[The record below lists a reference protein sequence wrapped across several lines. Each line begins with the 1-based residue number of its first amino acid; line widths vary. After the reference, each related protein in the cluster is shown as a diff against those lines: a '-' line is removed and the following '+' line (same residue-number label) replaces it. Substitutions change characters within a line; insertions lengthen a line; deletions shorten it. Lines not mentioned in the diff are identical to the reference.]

1 MPVYAYKGVSSA
13 GRNTKG
19 TISAENLRA
28 ARSRMR
34 TDGVYLTDIRETD
47 ARIDRKGDGEAGS
60 SILNRS
66 FQLPVR
72 IPTQER
78 AIATRQLATLVG
90 AGIPVVE
97 SLGALVE
104 QIEHSALKAVFA
116 QVRDKVNEGSSL
128 ADALVSTGKFD
139 TLYVSMI
146 RAGEASGALDRV
158 LQRIADY
165 MEDQVRLTS
174 KVTSIIVYPAVMLGF
189 ALVVVA
195 LLVTVVLPQITSL
208 LLSLGEELP
217 FYTRWVIAG
226 SDFVRGWWWALL
238 GLGVLAYIA
247 LRAVVQTE
255 RGRQVADRT
264 KLRLPVL
271 GRVIRIVAIAR
282 FTRTLSSL
290 LSGGVNIVQSLEIS
304 RHVANNAVIADAIDD
319 ARTSIL
325 EGATLAK
332 PLRLSGEFPPMVIT
346 MVEVGERAGDL
357 EAMLAKVAET
367 YDEQVET
374 TVTRLTSL
382 MEPLLILLMVGIVLV
397 IIMATL
403 MPLLSITNSLQ

>member
-1 MPVYAYKGVSSA
+1 
-13 GRNTKG
+13 
-19 TISAENLRA
+19 
-28 ARSRMR
+28 MR
-34 TDGVYLTDIRETD
+34 TDGVYLTEIRETD
-47 ARIDRKGDGEAGS
+47 ARIDKKEDGQSGT

-78 AIATRQLATLVG
+78 ALATRQLATLVG

-128 ADALVSTGKFD
+128 ADALVATGKFD

-226 SDFVRGWWWALL
+226 SDFIRDWWWALIGFGFLGYL
-238 GLGVLAYIA
+238 GLGA
-247 LRAVVQTE
+247 LVRTE
-255 RGRQVADRT
+255 RGRLVADRT

-319 ARTSIL
+319 AKTSIL

-346 MVEVGERAGDL
+346 MIEVGERAGDL

>member
-1 MPVYAYKGVSSA
+1 MPVYAYKGVSGA

-19 TISAENLRA
+19 TISAENVRA

-34 TDGVYLTDIRETD
+34 TDGVYLTEIRETD
-47 ARIDRKGDGEAGS
+47 ARIDKKEDGQSGT

-78 AIATRQLATLVG
+78 ALATRQLATLVG

-128 ADALVSTGKFD
+128 ADALVATGKFD

-226 SDFVRGWWWALL
+226 SDFIRDWWWALIGFGFLGYL
-238 GLGVLAYIA
+238 GLGA
-247 LRAVVQTE
+247 LVRTE
-255 RGRQVADRT
+255 RGRLVADRT

-319 ARTSIL
+319 AKTSIL

-346 MVEVGERAGDL
+346 MIEVGERAGDL

>member
-1 MPVYAYKGVSSA
+1 
-13 GRNTKG
+13 
-19 TISAENLRA
+19 
-28 ARSRMR
+28 MR
-34 TDGVYLTDIRETD
+34 TDGVYLTEIRETD
-47 ARIDRKGDGEAGS
+47 ARIEKKEDGESGS

-128 ADALVSTGKFD
+128 ADALVATGKFD

-195 LLVTVVLPQITSL
+195 LLVTVVLPQITNL

-226 SDFVRGWWWALL
+226 SDFVRGWWWALIGF
-238 GLGVLAYIA
+238 GLMAYIG
-247 LRAVVQTE
+247 LRAAVRTE
-255 RGRQVADRT
+255 RGRQVADRA

-304 RHVANNAVIADAIDD
+304 RHVANNAVIADAIED
-319 ARTSIL
+319 AKTSIL